1 MAKVAW
7 SLLACAALLGGARG
21 AETERAELR
30 LRLGAG
36 RAAAA
41 PRAPCLPLRQA
52 EGSPGAGSACQPW
65 VSFGTGSSTSRLA
78 HDVIGNLT
86 AQWLLAGGRGLDTAF
101 VYKDESDVG
110 RALRSSALGRGEVF
124 VTTKVPCEGYASARA
139 AAAANLAQLGLGSV
153 DLLLS
158 HWPNATEQLN
168 GTWAALREEWLAGRA
183 RHIGVS
189 NFQVDDLKRLMAL
202 FPQGPI
208 PAVNQIRM
216 SAGEMPAPELLAYCR
231 DHGIALEAYNP
242 LGRNATLLKND
253 LVAEI
258 ARRHGRSRAQVA
270 LRYLTQRGFLV
281 ATTATK
287 LDHMLEDLE
296 ALEFDLGADDLGR
309 LDALSRAPP
318 AVTL

>member
-1 MAKVAW
+1 MGKVAW
-7 SLLACAALLGGARG
+7 PLLACAALLGARAARG
-21 AETERAELR
+21 GESELAEVQLR
-30 LRLGAG
+30 L

-41 PRAPCLPLRQA
+41 PLARCLPLRQA
-52 EGSPGAGSACQPW
+52 EGLPGAGSACQPW

-78 HDVIGNLT
+78 HDLIGNLT
-86 AQWLLAGGRGLDTAF
+86 AQWLHAGGRGVDTAF
-101 VYKDESDVG
+101 VYKDEGDVG
-110 RALRSSALGRGEVF
+110 RALRSSALGRGEIF

-202 FPQGPI
+202 FPQGPV

-296 ALEFDLGADDLGR
+296 VLEFDLGADDMGR
-309 LDALSRAPP
+309 LDTLSCAPP
-318 AVTL
+318 VVTL